1 MEVEE
6 LKKIDHKKKI
16 RIGLIMGIFCALFWG
31 IWYVPGYAVWNMDFL
46 TESFNEIT
54 IANPTMSEDT
64 AYILQCILL
73 TAVNAIACALVLFV
87 WNGGLGK
94 LKEMKR
100 TTVQFNA
107 ASKYFLMAGACGA
120 CAVSGTYIA
129 GWFISTGFAAIAGLL
144 YPIIGTTLSVLVLKQ
159 KVSKRGYLAIIVLLI
174 GGVTLYSGTLISGGV
189 GGSIIGVI
197 GGLMAAVGWGLE
209 GVVAGKALDVCEP
222 DVGLHLRFC
231 FEALIWVCI
240 LVVLTIMG
248 VPMFSTFG
256 LLLDP
261 ATILVLVLLGL
272 SFAWCYVC
280 WYKSFPML
288 GVARGQAVGSL
299 YAACAVIFLCI
310 FAGPAGALGY
320 TDETMPLIVGSTIAG
335 LIICLIGSYL
345 LASEDTEG
353 LVSLKGDTE

>member
-1 MEVEE
+1 
-6 LKKIDHKKKI
+6 
-16 RIGLIMGIFCALFWG
+16 
-31 IWYVPGYAVWNMDFL
+31 
-46 TESFNEIT
+46 
-54 IANPTMSEDT
+54 
-64 AYILQCILL
+64 
-73 TAVNAIACALVLFV
+73 
-87 WNGGLGK
+87 
-94 LKEMKR
+94 
-100 TTVQFNA
+100 
-107 ASKYFLMAGACGA
+107 
-120 CAVSGTYIA
+120 
-129 GWFISTGFAAIAGLL
+129 
-144 YPIIGTTLSVLVLKQ
+144 
-159 KVSKRGYLAIIVLLI
+159 
-174 GGVTLYSGTLISGGV
+174 
-189 GGSIIGVI
+189 
-197 GGLMAAVGWGLE
+197 MAAVGWGLE

-231 FEALIWVCI
+231 FEALIWVVI
-240 LVVLTIMG
+240 LVVLTLLGI
-248 VPMFSTFG
+248 PMFSTFG

-261 ATILVLVLLGL
+261 ATILVILLLGL

-320 TDETMPLIVGSTIAG
+320 TDETMALIVGSTIAG